1 MKIMHLGT
9 YREKCILFPTLL
21 ERQPYYSRLKAKD
34 EKSYN
39 THTHIQIRSMS
50 NHSLSESVNNSIEPV
65 RKSVITPCLRFQKK
79 NPDISHLES
88 SKERR
93 TF

>member
-1 MKIMHLGT
+1 MKIVHLGT

-34 EKSYN
+34 EKSHN
-39 THTHIQIRSMS
+39 THTHPDSFMS

-65 RKSVITPCLRFQKK
+65 RKSVITPCLRFQKI

>member
-1 MKIMHLGT
+1 MKIVHLGT

-34 EKSYN
+34 EKSHN
-39 THTHIQIRSMS
+39 THIQIRSMS
-50 NHSLSESVNNSIEPV
+50 NHSLSESVNNSIEI